1 MLFSFLLFGSMA
13 MIHLTFDMVNPP
25 EIVGE
30 LTWRHIG
37 FVRYAISTLYQVI
50 LPNFLL
56 ILS

>member
-1 MLFSFLLFGSMA
+1 MPPPFFNLDLFGSIDCFLHEGMA

-37 FVRYAISTLYQVI
+37 FVRETKT
-50 LPNFLL
+50 FMK
-56 ILS
+56 